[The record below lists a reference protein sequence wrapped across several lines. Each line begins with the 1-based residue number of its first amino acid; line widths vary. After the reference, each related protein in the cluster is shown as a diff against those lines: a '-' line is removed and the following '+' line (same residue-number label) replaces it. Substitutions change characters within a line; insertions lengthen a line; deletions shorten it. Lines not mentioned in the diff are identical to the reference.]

1 MPWSTENQP
10 KLLLPLFRSENQRSL
25 ALDSRSACSPNK
37 SCINFDLNDQ
47 CPLFC
52 SSPTSA
58 GVGYNAAS
66 KNLLPSAPV
75 HDKLGLFGFTTK
87 RLPYRLPDICQGPF
101 QCLWT
106 VLAGLALLRKFAP
119 SASIVLSGRLFHVA
133 WMKSSRQEAW
143 CSHQCSKRI
152 RFYPQCLN
160 WICHPLP
167 ARQLRHELLQHQVVE
182 LHVFIRCFFPRP
194 GDLRAQR
201 TAHRAVKGARSLSMW
216 RVWPLEKNP
225 RWSQA
230 TKNEF
235 GNQTTSTGSCSVL
248 FSPQSLVFIPRKRH
262 CLLQAY
268 VEAAESLAKLP
279 KINSAWRT
287 NLTPTSMPSR
297 KVIFNVLI
305 QSCETLGH
313 A

>member
-106 VLAGLALLRKFAP
+106 VLAGLALLCKFAP

-152 RFYPQCLN
+152 RFYPPMSQLN
-160 WICHPLP
+160 LSPIASAPTPPWTP
-167 ARQLRHELLQHQVVE
+167 ATPGGWAAR
-182 LHVFIRCFFPRP
+182 FYPMFFPQTWRT
-194 GDLRAQR
+194 AR
-201 TAHRAVKGARSLSMW
+201 TAHGAPRCERSQKSFDVTRL
-216 RVWPLEKNP
+216 
-225 RWSQA
+225 
-230 TKNEF
+230 
-235 GNQTTSTGSCSVL
+235 TTW
-248 FSPQSLVFIPRKRH
+248 
-262 CLLQAY
+262 
-268 VEAAESLAKLP
+268 EES
-279 KINSAWRT
+279 
-287 NLTPTSMPSR
+287 
-297 KVIFNVLI
+297 
-305 QSCETLGH
+305 
-313 A
+313 